1 MANRILR
8 HEIAM
13 LEDTHKL
20 SKKRM
25 VWLGLIALVLLGL
38 WYAFRPEKLFVN
50 KKVAEPPPPSLA
62 RLTALYTGSFHSD
75 THEATG
81 RATVYQ
87 QPNGGRTLTLS
98 NFSTSNAPELRVIL
112 LDGSSLANGQ
122 NLTMNDNHDRDLGKL
137 KATQGEQ
144 SYALPADLD
153 FNRFNTVVI
162 YSPGSKTIVGTAALD
177 AF

>member
-1 MANRILR
+1 MPIRILR
-8 HEIAM
+8 HEITM
-13 LEDTHKL
+13 PEDTQKL

-25 VWLGLIALVLLGL
+25 VWLGLTVLVLLGL

-50 KKVAEPPPPSLA
+50 KKVGEPPPASAA

-75 THEATG
+75 SHEATG

-87 QPNGGRTLTLS
+87 QADGGRILTLS
-98 NFSTSNAPELRVIL
+98 NFSTSNATGLHVVL
-112 LDGSSLANGQ
+112 GGTDSANGQ
-122 NLTMNDNHDRDLGKL
+122 NLTLKNNGLDLGEL
-137 KATQGEQ
+137 KASQGDQ
-144 SYALPADLD
+144 SYTLPADVD

-162 YSPGSKTIVGTAALD
+162 YSPGPKLIVGSAALD